1 MEEVLSNQQARPGDA
16 TQLMH
21 VIFSSDDEMMS
32 FYLTLNRFMNLA
44 STLCSNVAAFEA
56 IRNYKSIS
64 VKEVIRG
71 FGAHM
76 MNTLI
81 SNTNRFQSADAVGT
95 LMNCILN
102 TTKNSWQFKKMDR
115 NNDIHLQNVRYLL
128 NRLDAAESNEEK
140 NCEEVAI

>member
-21 VIFSSDDEMMS
+21 VIFSSDDEMMA
-32 FYLTLNRFMNLA
+32 FYLPL
-44 STLCSNVAAFEA
+44 
-56 IRNYKSIS
+56 
-64 VKEVIRG
+64 
-71 FGAHM
+71 
-76 MNTLI
+76 
-81 SNTNRFQSADAVGT
+81 NRFQSADAVGT

-128 NRLDAAESNEEK
+128 NRLDATESNEEK

>member
-1 MEEVLSNQQARPGDA
+1 MERTDRKRLED
-16 TQLMH
+16 
-21 VIFSSDDEMMS
+21 
-32 FYLTLNRFMNLA
+32 LA

-76 MNTLI
+76 MNTQI

-115 NNDIHLQNVRYLL
+115 NNNIHLQNVRYLL

-140 NCEEVAI
+140 NREEVAV

>member
-21 VIFSSDDEMMS
+21 VIFSSDDEMMA
-32 FYLTLNRFMNLA
+32 FYLTL
-44 STLCSNVAAFEA
+44 
-56 IRNYKSIS
+56 
-64 VKEVIRG
+64 
-71 FGAHM
+71 
-76 MNTLI
+76 
-81 SNTNRFQSADAVGT
+81 NRFQSADAVGT

-128 NRLDAAESNEEK
+128 SRLDAAESNEEK

>member
-32 FYLTLNRFMNLA
+32 FYLTLNRFMNPESYLVER
-44 STLCSNVAAFEA
+44 TFEA

>member
-1 MEEVLSNQQARPGDA
+1 
-16 TQLMH
+16 
-21 VIFSSDDEMMS
+21 
-32 FYLTLNRFMNLA
+32 
-44 STLCSNVAAFEA
+44 
-56 IRNYKSIS
+56 
-64 VKEVIRG
+64 
-71 FGAHM
+71 
-76 MNTLI
+76 
-81 SNTNRFQSADAVGT
+81 VGT